1 MKKPAAKPLADY
13 YLFSH
18 DVHHYHNI
26 RRTLLQK
33 QVVHYAHKDGKYHQ
47 KNSF

>member
-33 QVVHYAHKDGKYHQ
+33 QVVHCVHINEKYLH